1 VVRVRVRAEVREV
14 HLLTTYLLLTYHSPT
29 TDLLTCLLTDEDPS
43 ALKDPRKID
52 EAEFAEAQS
61 VSFFEARPYGYTYD
75 GCTYDGHTYDGHT
88 YYGHTYDGH
97 TYHGHTYHG
106 YTYYGYTYRRASS
119 LRGRTRSRSS
129 CSAGDW
135 SGSLPTRRR
144 GGPRCAPGWRKA
156 PMTRSNPT
164 RDLPVYRP

>member
-1 VVRVRVRAEVREV
+1 MVRVRVRAEVREV

-29 TDLLTCLLTDEDPS
+29 TGLLTCLLTDEDPS

-52 EAEFAEAQS
+52 EAEFSEAQS

-75 GCTYDGHTYDGHT
+75 GCTYDGCTSDGH
-88 YYGHTYDGH
+88 
-97 TYHGHTYHG
+97 
-106 YTYYGYTYRRASS
+106 YGYTYRRASS
-119 LRGRTRSRSS
+119 LRGRTRSRSG

-135 SGSLPTRRR
+135 SSSLPTRRR